1 MSGGRDRR
9 STSPTSTTPHA
20 RLHNDEPPPHLFRS
34 QGDNVMSSQT
44 YRLVPHS
51 GIQFVT
57 FGLDLD
63 AAPLFSRKFVG
74 QKLADRVVDEDT
86 VAMKL
91 LLTSK
96 EDESADEP

>member
-1 MSGGRDRR
+1 
-9 STSPTSTTPHA
+9 
-20 RLHNDEPPPHLFRS
+20 
-34 QGDNVMSSQT
+34 MSSQT

-96 EDESADEP
+96 EDESTDEPDYQEDYEDQPYSIDKEKAVLTFLNEWIPLPFLAVKPGL